1 MSQMCIDRHVKYLLF
16 LLVLITFYFSRQIFE
31 KYSNIEF
38 MNIFPVAA
46 ELFHAE
52 GRKEERTG
60 GHEEA
65 ISRISKF
72 F

>member
-1 MSQMCIDRHVKYLLF
+1 MK
-16 LLVLITFYFSRQIFE
+16 IT
-31 KYSNIEF
+31 
-38 MNIFPVAA
+38 PVAA

-52 GRKEERTG
+52 WMKEERTG
-60 GHEEA
+60 GHEED